1 MRTLTSFEIAQYDIP
16 PLPPDPQPFNPI
28 VSHLTIEALQAF
40 FFFFSKKKPFVKM
53 KHFSVGLN

>member
-1 MRTLTSFEIAQYDIP
+1 MRTLTSFEIAQYDTP

-40 FFFFSKKKPFVKM
+40 FFSPKKKPFVKM